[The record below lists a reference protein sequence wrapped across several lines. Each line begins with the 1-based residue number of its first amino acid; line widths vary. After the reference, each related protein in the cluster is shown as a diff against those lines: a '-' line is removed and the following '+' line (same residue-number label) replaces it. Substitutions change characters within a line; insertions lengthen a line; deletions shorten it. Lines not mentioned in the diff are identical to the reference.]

1 VALGVAVWASL
12 EVAVL
17 TLHALARGNKL
28 LPFKKKIVILNFW
41 IKLLIILKS
50 HFSFS
55 YLNSYLFLFLILISN
70 SCGPSQNLRMLAFKQ
85 GTPHIKY

>member
-1 VALGVAVWASL
+1 MALGVAVWASL

-28 LPFKKKIVILNFW
+28 LPFKKKCYFKFLDQ
-41 IKLLIILKS
+41 IINYFKIS
-50 HFSFS
+50 FQFFSSKFIS
-55 YLNSYLFLFLILISN
+55 FLFLILISN